1 MRTLTAGLAFAA
13 GAVIMYTF
21 DPNQGRRRRA
31 RVRNELDH
39 LVHVV
44 PRSLRKASAD
54 SAQRVHGKLTR
65 LQHLPAAAVEDDV
78 LDARVRA
85 ALGRC
90 CSHTSAVRVSSR
102 SGVVELRGPIL
113 GDEVGPVLRRIQR
126 VPGVR
131 AITDAL
137 EPHDTPE
144 GVASLQG
151 QRHGR
156 PPGIRGSLWPI
167 SLRWATGAAG
177 ASAALSGL
185 WQGGLRGTGLAL
197 AGTAAVVRSAT
208 NRPLRVLFGFGAAAE
223 TGIDVSKTVTIEAP
237 AHDVFSRFVAFE
249 NFPKFMRHVREVRR
263 LDGNRWHWTVEG
275 AGGLKFDWDG
285 IITRLESPTRV
296 AWTST
301 ESAAVRHHGEATFE
315 AISEQTTRLTIR
327 LVYDPPLGAIGHGV
341 AKLLGA
347 DPKRELDDDMLRFKS
362 LLETGK
368 ATGRAGSVTLADVR
382 PVES

>member
-1 MRTLTAGLAFAA
+1 
-13 GAVIMYTF
+13 MYSL

-31 RVRNELDH
+31 LVRDEFDH

-54 SAQRVHGKLTR
+54 SAQRVRGKLTR
-65 LQHLPAAAVEDDV
+65 LQHLPAAVVDDDV

-85 ALGRC
+85 SLGRC
-90 CSHTSAVRVSSR
+90 CSHVSAVRVSSR

-113 GDEVGPVLRRIQR
+113 GEEVGPVLRRIQR

-131 AITDAL
+131 AISDAL

-151 QRHGR
+151 PRHGP
-156 PPGIRGSLWPI
+156 PPGLLHRRWPI

-177 ASAALSGL
+177 AGAALSGL
-185 WQGGLRGTGLAL
+185 WQGGLRGTGLAFT
-197 AGTAAVVRSAT
+197 GMAAIVRAAT
-208 NRPLRVLFGFGAAAE
+208 NRPLRVLLGFGSAAE
-223 TGIDVSKTVTIEAP
+223 SGIDVSKTVTIEAP
-237 AHDVFSRFVAFE
+237 ARDVFARFAAFE

-275 AGGLKFDWDG
+275 TGGLKFDWDG
-285 IITRLESPTRV
+285 IVTHFEPPSRV

-315 AISEQTTRLTIR
+315 AISDQTTRLTIR

-341 AKLLGA
+341 AKLLGS
-347 DPKRELDDDMLRFKS
+347 DPKRELDDDLLRFKS

-368 ATGRAGSVTLADVR
+368 ATGRVGSVTLADVR
-382 PVES
+382 PVEP